1 MSKTYLA
8 ALVVKDQKV
17 NPLFN
22 TLKARLVLAEDEQA
36 EIRMPVTEDIVQGGG
51 MVAGGIL
58 ATLADEAMAH
68 AVLSSLDENVR
79 AVTSEMNIRYL
90 RGASPQDGGELVAQA
105 RVVRMGRQICVTEAQ
120 VSDDRNRLLATA
132 GASFFLIPDAR

>member
-1 MSKTYLA
+1 MSKAYLA
-8 ALVVKDQKV
+8 ALAAKDQKV
-17 NPLFN
+17 NPLFY
-22 TLKARLVLAEDEQA
+22 TLKARLIRAEGGQA
-36 EIRMPVTEDIVQGGG
+36 EIRMPVTGDIVQGGG

-68 AVLSSLDENVR
+68 AVLSSLDENMR

-90 RGASPQDGGELVAQA
+90 RGASPQDGGKLVAQA
-105 RVVRMGRQICVTEAQ
+105 RVVRMGKHICVTEAQ

-132 GASFFLIPDAR
+132 GASFFLQ